1 MIRLVKFLSNAG
13 VDSRRKCEIII
24 KEGRVKINKELKK
37 NPFIKI
43 HSMDLVELD
52 DIPILPLD
60 GKKIFKLNKPLNV
73 ITSSKDTHERQTV
86 LDLILEKERLY
97 PIGRLDKNTT
107 GILLITNDGE
117 LAYQLTHP
125 KFKISKIYSAVSMK
139 KFNSIQIKKI
149 KNGINIGN
157 NEIGNADIINQT
169 KYQEFYKI
177 TLKLHHGK
185 KREIRRIFKIFKI
198 ELISLHRFSFGGIL
212 VGDLQTGKYKKLSSV
227 ELKTLKSL
235 IKK

>member
-43 HSMDLVELD
+43 NPMDLVELD
-52 DIPILPLD
+52 DIPILPLVA
-60 GKKIFKLNKPLNV
+60 KKTFKLNKPFNV
-73 ITSSKDTHERQTV
+73 ITSLKDTHQRKTV
-86 LDLILEKERLY
+86 LNLVSEKERLY
-97 PIGRLDKNTT
+97 PIGRLDKDTT

-125 KFKISKIYSAVSMK
+125 KFKISKIYLAVSMK
-139 KFNSIQIKKI
+139 KFNLIQIKKI

-157 NEIGNADIINQT
+157 NEIGNANITSQI
-169 KYQEFYKI
+169 KHKEFYKI

-185 KREIRRIFKIFKI
+185 KREIRRIFEIFQI
-198 ELISLHRFSFGGIL
+198 ELVSLHRVSFGGIL
-212 VGDLQTGKYKKLSSV
+212 VGDLQAGKYKKLSSI
-227 ELKTLKSL
+227 ELKNLKSL